1 MKYVVC
7 LPFRVQEFRD
17 EFMATC
23 KLDNILEIDNTV
35 NNLGVMVSH
44 NLGVKKMYE
53 EDADWLII
61 MSAALRF
68 GERGGLDI
76 IEYLET
82 TDAQIIEGF
91 ELYCWHL
98 MAFRRDVVDAA
109 GGWDENFSPYGY
121 DDLDYSIR
129 IKKAIPDVRWEKIKF
144 DVSDTIMGH
153 SIKLGGVRSNDNILH
168 QYFFNKWGHYPGGGH
183 PIEEY
188 YDTPFNLPNVD
199 IKYCPL
205 EDDANHVSFI
215 KKGRYEN

>member
-1 MKYVVC
+1 MT
-7 LPFRVQEFRD
+7 
-17 EFMATC
+17 TC

-53 EDADWLII
+53 DDADWLII

-76 IEYLET
+76 VEYLKT
-82 TDAQIIEGF
+82 TDAQIVEGF
-91 ELYCWHL
+91 ELYGWHL
-98 MAFRRDVVDAA
+98 MAFRKDVVDAV

-183 PIEEY
+183 PTEEY
-188 YDTPFNLPNVD
+188 YDAPFNLPDVD

-205 EDDANHVSFI
+205 EGDANHVSFI
-215 KKGRYEN
+215 KNGRYSQ

>member
-1 MKYVVC
+1 
-7 LPFRVQEFRD
+7 
-17 EFMATC
+17 
-23 KLDNILEIDNTV
+23 
-35 NNLGVMVSH
+35 
-44 NLGVKKMYE
+44 
-53 EDADWLII
+53 
-61 MSAALRF
+61 
-68 GERGGLDI
+68 
-76 IEYLET
+76 
-82 TDAQIIEGF
+82 
-91 ELYCWHL
+91 

-215 KKGRYEN
+215 KKGRYED

>member
-1 MKYVVC
+1 
-7 LPFRVQEFRD
+7 
-17 EFMATC
+17 MATC

-91 ELYCWHL
+91 ELYGWHL

-205 EDDANHVSFI
+205 EDDDNHVSFI

>member
-1 MKYVVC
+1 
-7 LPFRVQEFRD
+7 
-17 EFMATC
+17 
-23 KLDNILEIDNTV
+23 
-35 NNLGVMVSH
+35 
-44 NLGVKKMYE
+44 
-53 EDADWLII
+53 
-61 MSAALRF
+61 
-68 GERGGLDI
+68 
-76 IEYLET
+76 
-82 TDAQIIEGF
+82 
-91 ELYCWHL
+91 
-98 MAFRRDVVDAA
+98 MAFRRDVIDAA

-183 PIEEY
+183 PTEEY

-199 IKYCPL
+199 IKYFPL

-215 KKGRYEN
+215 ENGRYSQ

>member
-1 MKYVVC
+1 
-7 LPFRVQEFRD
+7 
-17 EFMATC
+17 MATC

-91 ELYCWHL
+91 ELYGWHL